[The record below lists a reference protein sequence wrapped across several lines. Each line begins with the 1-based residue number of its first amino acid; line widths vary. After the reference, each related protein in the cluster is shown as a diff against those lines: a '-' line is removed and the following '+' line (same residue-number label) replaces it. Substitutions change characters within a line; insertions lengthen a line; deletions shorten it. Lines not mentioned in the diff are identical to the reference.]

1 MSSFRGRTIQVVND
15 FSIDEQLYLYEQ
27 TRRLKRAMRAN
38 SSEVQSFRVQDPELG
53 VYLIFLEDSTRT
65 RESFRNAAKF
75 HRAKVNE
82 FGLAGSSFAKS
93 ESITDTVKML
103 AGYSRDSVFVMR
115 TPHEGTCRWLED
127 AVGGYC
133 ESHGMRRPAFINA
146 GDGRHEHPTQEFLDE
161 YGFLER
167 LNWDRSHI
175 HLALVGDLLHGR
187 TVHSKVN
194 GLRLF
199 HEVEIDLVAP
209 RDISMPAHYT
219 RQMEYHGY
227 KLRWFESIEE
237 YLGQHHVAPLWYF
250 TRLQLERMGEKLRD
264 RAAALRAAVTF
275 RREFLPRVSQQTR
288 FFHPLPRHRETPVI
302 PPFLDGLAVNAW
314 DEQAVNGYYT
324 RIIEIALLAGCLG
337 DDFTGTVQTPPE
349 FSDDFVEETG
359 PGTRAKGEYKV
370 GIKPVSN
377 GIVIDHIATGQQPEA
392 IWNQVNKIRKTL
404 GLNCVSSHGVFA
416 SEQTGRY
423 KGIIS
428 LPGITQF
435 DERLIK
441 MLGAI
446 APGCTLNLITEQQVR
461 RKYRL
466 RMPPRV
472 YNLEEICCRNPDCI
486 SHPQHAEPVIAE
498 FYRSSEED
506 FVCRYCE
513 TPHTFHE
520 IWAQSG

>member
-15 FSIDEQLYLYEQ
+15 LSLDEQLYLYEQ
-27 TRRLKRAMRAN
+27 TRKLKHALATDLAGA
-38 SSEVQSFRVQDPELG
+38 EQFRVNDSDLG

-103 AGYSRDSVFVMR
+103 AGYSRNSVFIMR

-127 AVGGYC
+127 VVGRYC
-133 ESHGMRRPAFINA
+133 ESHGIAPPAFING

-161 YGFLER
+161 FSFLEA

-194 GLRLF
+194 GLRVF
-199 HEVEIDLVAP
+199 GEVEVDMVAP
-209 RDISMPAHYT
+209 LSITMPLHYA
-219 RQMEYHGY
+219 RQMENHGFR
-227 KLRWFESIEE
+227 LRWFESIEE
-237 YLGQHHVAPLWYF
+237 YLSQEHVAPLWYF

-264 RAAALRAAVTF
+264 RAASLREAVTF
-275 RREFLPRVSQQTR
+275 GRWFIPRLSERMR

-302 PPFLDGLAVNAW
+302 PPFLDQLAVNAW
-314 DEQAVNGYYT
+314 DEQAMNGYYT
-324 RIIEIALLAGCLG
+324 RIIQIALLAGHLG
-337 DDFTGTVQTPPE
+337 ADFRGEAQRPPR
-349 FSDDFVEETG
+349 FSDDFVEETQ
-359 PGTRAKGEYKV
+359 PRSRLKDDYDYKI
-370 GIKPVSN
+370 GIKPVAD
-377 GIVIDHIATGQQPEA
+377 GIVIDHIAVGEEPQT
-392 IWNQVNKIRKTL
+392 IWDQVNKIRRTL

-416 SEQTGRY
+416 SEQTGRH
-423 KGIIS
+423 KGLIS
-428 LPGITQF
+428 LPGITEF
-435 DERLIK
+435 DERIIK

-446 APGCTLNLITEQQVR
+446 APGCTLNLIRGR
-461 RKYRL
+461 RVERKFRL

-472 YNLEEICCRNPDCI
+472 YNLEEICCKNPDCI
-486 SHPQHAEPVIAE
+486 SHPRHAEPVIAE
-498 FYRSSEED
+498 FYRSGDEN

-513 TPHTFHE
+513 TPHSFNE
-520 IWAQSG
+520 IWS